1 MYTDS
6 CFNLHQKIVQPEE
19 RNITKR
25 WHICSSQIAV
35 GLLDLK
41 MLHEPEEPVSKRTK
55 DGKER
60 ERERGE
66 GEKMKERKREKEN
79 SWVQR
84 RSFTLLRVIQLHV
97 FWFFTVSS
105 ITSLDLRST
114 RFQTLVTSLT
124 HREFPSRLDTCFFL
138 QFADTSS
145 FLLSL
150 PPSSLLLL
158 SLKRRER
165 EREKEQSTCTAA
177 RDPGWR
183 CSKLNSYL
191 LSRER
196 WVISSLVRSFATGMT
211 PNFNSYT
218 RSNGIIPNLVCFWS
232 MQDSS
237 SSSSSIDEI
246 RDLLWQRISSL
257 WWLISFP
264 RETWR
269 RRKKNQISLP
279 RFEEREIKIWRMKKY
294 SSQEEDVYNN
304 YFME

>member
-1 MYTDS
+1 
-6 CFNLHQKIVQPEE
+6 
-19 RNITKR
+19 
-25 WHICSSQIAV
+25 
-35 GLLDLK
+35 
-41 MLHEPEEPVSKRTK
+41 
-55 DGKER
+55 
-60 ERERGE
+60 
-66 GEKMKERKREKEN
+66 MKERKREKEN

-237 SSSSSIDEI
+237 SSSSSFFSIDEI